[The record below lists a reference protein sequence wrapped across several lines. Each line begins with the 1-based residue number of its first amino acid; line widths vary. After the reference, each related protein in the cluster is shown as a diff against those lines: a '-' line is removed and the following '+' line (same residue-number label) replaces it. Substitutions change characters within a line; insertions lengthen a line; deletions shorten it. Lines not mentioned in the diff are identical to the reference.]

1 VGDLDGDGAP
11 DVVAAN
17 SLDDTV
23 SILLNRGDG
32 ILRPRHARAAGSTS
46 SSVAIADVTG
56 DGVPDVVIGHASD
69 PTVTVLEG
77 DGDGTF
83 PRARAFPTLEET
95 AAVAVADL
103 DGNGPP
109 DLAVQGCKPAVMLAR
124 SGGGFSKPRELPG
137 SDECGSPTVS
147 AGDVNGDG
155 RADLVTATSSYGPLR
170 LAVYLNRGGG
180 RFEPAGTYEAPTS
193 NTTAPS
199 VLIQDLNG
207 DGYAELA
214 VPVFDPA
221 SIAVLTNTLG
231 VCHVR
236 EIRGRSVAAAA
247 RRLGRAGC
255 RVGHVRPVQARRV
268 RRGRV
273 VAAVPR
279 FGAFWPNGPEVDL
292 LVSRGRS

>member
-1 VGDLDGDGAP
+1 VGDLDRDGAP
-11 DVVAAN
+11 DVIVAN

-32 ILRPRHARAAGSTS
+32 ILGRRHARATGSTP
-46 SSVAIADVTG
+46 SSVTIAEVTG
-56 DGVPDVVIGHASD
+56 DGVPDVVIGNEGDSA
-69 PTVTVLEG
+69 VTVLEG
-77 DGDGTF
+77 AGDGTF
-83 PRARAFPTLEET
+83 PGSHAFPTPEET

-103 DGNGPP
+103 DGNGAQ
-109 DLAVQGCKPAVMLAR
+109 DLAVQGCEPAVMIAR

-155 RADLVTATSSYGPLR
+155 NADLVTVTSSYGPLR

-180 RFEPAGTYEAPTS
+180 RFEPVGTYEAPAS
-193 NTTAPS
+193 NTTAPT
-199 VLIQDLNG
+199 VLIRDLNG

-255 RVGHVRPVQARRV
+255 RVGQVRRV
-268 RRGRV
+268 RAGRVPRGRV
-273 VAAVPR
+273 VGAVPR

-292 LVSRGRS
+292 LVSG